1 MTASD
6 KGEHEGGW
14 GGELEAGVMSS
25 TVKHETAVAAGC
37 TCSVV
42 HFCSA

>member
-6 KGEHEGGW
+6 KGEHEGEE
-14 GGELEAGVMSS
+14 GGELETGVMSS
-25 TVKHETAVAAGC
+25 TVKHETAVAPGC
-37 TCSVV
+37 TCSFV